1 MCTDHVNTTPT
12 LSTTVYIMSILFLP
26 FSPWSSSYSYISCHI
41 WKCAQTTW
49 TPTLSTTVSKCL
61 CFCSFFSSDFVT
73 IFVLITIFGNA
84 HRPYKLYSNIVNHSL
99 NHVYSF
105 FPFSSLIFWLYLH
118 YSPYLKMCTDHV
130 NSTPILSPMVCVMPV
145 LFFVFFSLIL
155 WLYLQQLPY

>member
-1 MCTDHVNTTPT
+1 MLT
-12 LSTTVYIMSILFLP
+12 LPQHYQQQSTSCLFYFCLFLP
-26 FSPWSSSYSYISCHI
+26 DLLAIVTLVAIFGNAHRPHEHQHCQQQCLSVYAFS
-41 WKCAQTTW
+41 
-49 TPTLSTTVSKCL
+49 L
-61 CFCSFFSSDFVT
+61 FFASDFVT
-73 IFVLITIFGNA
+73 IFALITIFGNA

-105 FPFSSLIFWLYLH
+105 FPFSTLIFWLYLH
-118 YSPYLKMCTDHV
+118 YSPYLKMCTNHI